1 MLKTK
6 LLLPFV
12 VLISFLGCYH
22 LDSGRECNFLVAAVA
37 GYEKECV
44 LPSGDVYHCYTEYPS
59 DGGTNLAAVLFYVVH
74 PQKLAN
80 HIFRVRYCHGE
91 NQGAPIKYMPGTAY
105 EFKYAEKPKNAKN
118 RLTAERLSGKSITKG
133 DLMPVEWSDNKKM
146 SVYGKVGLR
155 EYLSKVEVEEDLVK
169 LELEHQMLVGT
180 MRQAESNMASGVK
193 LAIPDEDKGR
203 HKLPPKRVYLYI
215 KRVRLPK
222 NERKQQNLAEI
233 LRTLAA
239 NESDDTGDVP

>member
-6 LLLPFV
+6 LLLPLV
-12 VLISFLGCYH
+12 ALISFLGCYH

-44 LPSGDVYHCYTEYPS
+44 LPSGDVYHCYTEQPI

-155 EYLSKVEVEEDLVK
+155 EYLSKVEVEEDMGK
-169 LELEHQMLVGT
+169 LKREHQMLVET

-193 LAIPDEDKGR
+193 LAVPSENIGLYKATPKG
-203 HKLPPKRVYLYI
+203 VYLYI
-215 KRVRLPK
+215 KRVRLPR
-222 NERKQQNLAEI
+222 NERKQRNLEEI
-233 LRTLAA
+233 LRTLTTY
-239 NESDDTGDVP
+239 ESDDTGGIP